1 MHAVYG
7 PSESKCLVLSP
18 TVGSNDKVG
27 KKCLLLY
34 VEGEKKRSFRS
45 DPAFAVI
52 SAGDRDTLWLTLT
65 HTDQRGQKT
74 ELGSGGPK
82 KISYKP
88 SGFTVLVHRSSDLG
102 NDMIDGSALIPHERD
117 EEDTAP
123 SAEHA

>member
-74 ELGSGGPK
+74 GRAENWESWEVADRK
-82 KISYKP
+82 RSRISLPASP
-88 SGFTVLVHRSSDLG
+88 SSS
-102 NDMIDGSALIPHERD
+102 IDRRISA
-117 EEDTAP
+117 TT
-123 SAEHA
+123 